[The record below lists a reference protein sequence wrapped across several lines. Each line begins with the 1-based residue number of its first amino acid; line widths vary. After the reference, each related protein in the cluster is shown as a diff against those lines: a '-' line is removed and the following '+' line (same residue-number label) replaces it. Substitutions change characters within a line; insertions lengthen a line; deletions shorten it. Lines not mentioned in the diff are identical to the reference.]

1 MTREATHCETQGYL
15 ACLSES
21 ESEQGTGVVPGTGP
35 GPGLERRCGL
45 ELLGRGP
52 ELGHE
57 LDQPGQ
63 GPGPGASGFGL
74 EEANSPWLQRRQFH
88 SCSPQGLDEQTKY
101 LSCLSESESE

>member
-1 MTREATHCETQGYL
+1 M
-15 ACLSES
+15 
-21 ESEQGTGVVPGTGP
+21 PGTGP

-74 EEANSPWLQRRQFH
+74 EAGLGTGHGAGPGHETVLGPGRRAGGRTRPWVETHRGGWEVQ
-88 SCSPQGLDEQTKY
+88 SGW
-101 LSCLSESESE
+101 SERAEGGGGYAS